1 MPQQRIKSIAKKPL
15 FKYKTKGIQCRV
27 NSLPI
32 KALLYALTY
41 TLSKAGNGTEKTD
54 IHIGKAKRSAR
65 VLGNVLSALKEGKD
79 VEPSDMYYIISA
91 ATSSYVGLCQNL
103 DAKVKEAILAEY
115 DSPKKRWKRP
125 EKSSNL
131 LTMPI
136 IMQERRE
143 PMNKTVS
150 SIKVSLYKKPF
161 DFLYSC
167 LEASK
172 RLEVMQRSIAIK
184 NMNTEDF
191 STLGKS
197 IYSVGKKM
205 QEIEHGIIKPEEDEA
220 VKGEV
225 LEKLSKFT
233 GNSGMHP
240 LGFIEWKLDEDS
252 LNARTAKRIIRL

>member
-1 MPQQRIKSIAKKPL
+1 MPQQRIKSVAKKPR
-15 FKYKTKGIQCRV
+15 FKYKTKEIQCRM

-41 TLSKAGNGTEKTD
+41 TISKAGEDTEKVDTY
-54 IHIGKAKRSAR
+54 IGKAKRSAR
-65 VLGNVLSALKEGKD
+65 VLGNVLSTLKEGR
-79 VEPSDMYYIISA
+79 EIGPSDLYYIISA

-115 DSPKKRWKRP
+115 DGPKKRWKRP

-136 IMQERRE
+136 IMQERKE

-150 SIKVSLYKKPF
+150 RIKMGLYKKPF

-184 NMNTEDF
+184 NMNAEDF
-191 STLGKS
+191 STLSKS
-197 IYSVGKKM
+197 IYNVGKQM

-220 VKGEV
+220 VKEEV
-225 LEKLSKFT
+225 LGRLSKFT